1 LRWDYRKI
9 PLILAHNELPVCAV
23 SCLEEPGWL
32 ALGGSEAGK
41 DPTRPDNSLSC
52 IFLSS
57 AAAFAGSAACR
68 SWGAGSNFS
77 AMANPPF
84 MREVSRCRSL
94 ATHASFI
101 FGLVLPIKRHHG
113 FVAARHRVSAL
124 VSIGVAA
131 T

>member
-1 LRWDYRKI
+1 VDYRKI

-23 SCLEEPGWL
+23 SCLEELGWL

-41 DPTRPDNSLSC
+41 DPTRPDSSLSC
-52 IFLSS
+52 VFLSS

-84 MREVSRCRSL
+84 MRLRLRSRAPYSHDIRFNYFSGLCCLSSGITDLSLFGIVSR
-94 ATHASFI
+94 
-101 FGLVLPIKRHHG
+101 P
-113 FVAARHRVSAL
+113 
-124 VSIGVAA
+124 
-131 T
+131 